1 LAAAEGTF
9 AIRRTRTARR
19 AGYTR
24 EVKLVAHLVAGF
36 LLAHVFVSCAPE
48 PQLPARTVVLI
59 SLDTLRPERLGVY
72 GNSAD
77 VSPSIDALA
86 RESVVFDRALTV
98 APWTLPS
105 HMTMLTG
112 LDPVAH
118 GVETPTT
125 KLSPKIRTVQQVFAE
140 NGFATAAFTSGGFAG
155 PGWGL
160 EKGFETF
167 DPATV
172 DDPLQLGFSRYLDS
186 AVAWMESNR
195 DKPYFLFLHSFD
207 AHAPYDAA
215 DPQSIAKFK
224 ARAIEPDPRDHEM
237 HRATYTRYARA
248 MRFDR
253 YTRIN
258 EVLRDYDAGVHDADR
273 GVGRVIETL
282 KRTGR
287 YEDALIVVLSDH
299 GESFYDHGLW
309 IGHGL
314 ELTDSALRVPL
325 IAKLPRAEAAGRR
338 IATLVDLVDLA
349 PTLLA
354 AAELPPPAEFQ
365 GSSLLD
371 VVRGGKRSRSYSLA
385 GTYTTGAYSLTRAG
399 LRFVDVSTIPPI
411 HVLRH
416 HIEPETPP
424 MLAQFAEGEQFKRVG
439 PTGEPYVTRYPNLRD
454 PLGYL
459 EELPFR
465 TRLFDLGA
473 DPSERTD
480 VSAERP
486 KQAEDLRKA
495 LQAVLTASRDLNQR
509 LSPLSNP
516 KDLDQANIQQL
527 QALGYAVGG
536 EKPTD
541 EQRSMLQQQMDELL
555 ASAPSRMPEAERL
568 TAVDRALHELRLRLR
583 QGQKLGASDFEELD
597 RLANEAVTW
606 LEKHRK
612 PDYDLRVAWRV
623 LEIQTLAQQAG
634 GTFDIAPY
642 IQRVRDIRRPQK
654 R

>member
-1 LAAAEGTF
+1 
-9 AIRRTRTARR
+9 
-19 AGYTR
+19 
-24 EVKLVAHLVAGF
+24 
-36 LLAHVFVSCAPE
+36 
-48 PQLPARTVVLI
+48 
-59 SLDTLRPERLGVY
+59 
-72 GNSAD
+72 
-77 VSPSIDALA
+77 
-86 RESVVFDRALTV
+86 
-98 APWTLPS
+98 
-105 HMTMLTG
+105 
-112 LDPVAH
+112 
-118 GVETPTT
+118 
-125 KLSPKIRTVQQVFAE
+125 
-140 NGFATAAFTSGGFAG
+140 
-155 PGWGL
+155 
-160 EKGFETF
+160 
-167 DPATV
+167 
-172 DDPLQLGFSRYLDS
+172 
-186 AVAWMESNR
+186 
-195 DKPYFLFLHSFD
+195 
-207 AHAPYDAA
+207 
-215 DPQSIAKFK
+215 
-224 ARAIEPDPRDHEM
+224 
-237 HRATYTRYARA
+237 
-248 MRFDR
+248 
-253 YTRIN
+253 
-258 EVLRDYDAGVHDADR
+258 
-273 GVGRVIETL
+273 
-282 KRTGR
+282 
-287 YEDALIVVLSDH
+287 
-299 GESFYDHGLW
+299 
-309 IGHGL
+309 
-314 ELTDSALRVPL
+314 
-325 IAKLPRAEAAGRR
+325 
-338 IATLVDLVDLA
+338 
-349 PTLLA
+349 
-354 AAELPPPAEFQ
+354 
-365 GSSLLD
+365 
-371 VVRGGKRSRSYSLA
+371 
-385 GTYTTGAYSLTRAG
+385 
-399 LRFVDVSTIPPI
+399 
-411 HVLRH
+411 
-416 HIEPETPP
+416 
-424 MLAQFAEGEQFKRVG
+424 
-439 PTGEPYVTRYPNLRD
+439 VTRYPNLRD

-597 RLANEAVTW
+597 RLANEALLW

>member
-1 LAAAEGTF
+1 
-9 AIRRTRTARR
+9 
-19 AGYTR
+19 
-24 EVKLVAHLVAGF
+24 VKLVDRILAGL
-36 LLAHVFVSCAPE
+36 LLAHLAVSCAPQAE
-48 PQLPARTVVLI
+48 APARTVVLI

-77 VSPSIDALA
+77 VSPAIDALA

-140 NGFATAAFTSGGFAG
+140 NGFATAAFTSGGFVG

-160 EKGFETF
+160 ERGFETF

-172 DDPLQLGFSRYLDS
+172 DDPQQLGFSRFLDS
-186 AVAWMESNR
+186 AVAWMESKR
-195 DKPYFLFLHSFD
+195 DEPYFLFLHSFD

-215 DPQSIAKFK
+215 DPQSIEKFK
-224 ARAIEPDPRDHEM
+224 ARTIQPDPRDHEL
-237 HRATYTRYARA
+237 HRATYTRYSRA

-253 YTRIN
+253 YGRIG

-273 GVGRVIETL
+273 GVARVIETL

-287 YEDALIVVLSDH
+287 YEDALIIVLSDH

-314 ELTDSALRVPL
+314 ELTDSVLRVPF
-325 IAKLPRAEAAGRR
+325 IAKLPRGEAAGRR

-349 PTLLA
+349 PTLLGA
-354 AAELPPPAEFQ
+354 AKLPPPEEVQ

-371 VVRGGKRSRSYSLA
+371 LVRGGKRSRSYSLA
-385 GTYTTGAYSLTRAG
+385 GTYTTGAYALTRAN
-399 LRFVDVSTIPPI
+399 LRFVDVNTIPPV

-424 MLAQFAEGEQFKRVG
+424 ALVQFGEGDPFKRVG
-439 PTGEPYVTRYPNLRD
+439 PSGEPYVTRYPNLGD

-465 TRLFDLGA
+465 PRLFDLGA
-473 DPSERTD
+473 EPSERID

-495 LQAVLTASRDLNQR
+495 LLAVLTASRDLNQR

-516 KDLDQANIQQL
+516 KDLDEDKIKQL

-536 EKPTD
+536 DKPT
-541 EQRSMLQQQMDELL
+541 EKQLSVLQHQMDELL
-555 ASAPSRMPEAERL
+555 AAAPSRMPEAERL
-568 TAVDRALHELRLRLR
+568 LEVDRALHELRLRLR
-583 QGQKLGASDFEELD
+583 QGQSLGASDFDELA
-597 RLANEAVTW
+597 RLADEAVAW
-606 LEKHRK
+606 LEKHRR
-612 PDYDLRVAWRV
+612 PEYDLRVAWRV
-623 LEIQTLAQQAG
+623 FEIQALAQQAG
-634 GTFDIAPY
+634 GGFDLAPY
-642 IQRVRDIRRPQK
+642 IQRVRDIRRPKQ